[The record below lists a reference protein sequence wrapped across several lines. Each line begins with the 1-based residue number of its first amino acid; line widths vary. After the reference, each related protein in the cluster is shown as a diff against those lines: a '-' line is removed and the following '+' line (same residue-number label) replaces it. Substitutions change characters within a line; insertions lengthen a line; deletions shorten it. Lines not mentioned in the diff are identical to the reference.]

1 MYIFEIL
8 PITKNRFADTL
19 TYFYGEKIE
28 EGQIVKIPFRKQ
40 DIKGIILSSQTA
52 EEGKA
57 FIKSLPY
64 KLRAI
69 SKIENEKIGKA
80 ELELLKNTS
89 EYYRSPLP
97 IIQSIIFPEIFYKNL
112 KSSSDSEDKKDFF
125 KKIVV
130 SGSFEKRISFYKN
143 IIRVSF
149 AKNKNVFIACP
160 TLRDAKNIFESINK
174 GIEDKCFI
182 MHSSLTQKTIRENTA
197 KINKNKSS
205 LIIGTPQYVFL
216 SGGNLGTIIIESE
229 HKNLYKTRIQP
240 FIDGRIIL
248 GRYAELLEIPLYV
261 GDSFIS
267 FESQRDLSLK
277 KATTERLENPKSSLK
292 IIHEKMAD
300 KDDAPKRHKKW
311 KVLSDFS
318 IEKIKET
325 LEKEGSVFVYTLR
338 KGLSTMTVCRDCH
351 KTLSCPNCGKP
362 LVLIANRASQNDR
375 TFVCYGCRSK
385 LPSTTTCDRCSS
397 WNLSPLGIGTDSVSD
412 YIKEEIDSAKTEIVD
427 SLSYNSPEKA
437 SKAIESA
444 IKEGKI
450 IIGTEMAL
458 QAIKEKI
465 DLSIIASADSLL
477 SMPTFDADERLM
489 SIIDEIANITKKNF
503 IIQSRIEKEFLVL
516 PSDEKKKTSW
526 IKESL
531 QDRENFMLPPYYVHI
546 SVISSIEK
554 INYFAEYLKSKNF
567 DENELSFYFK
577 KGGSLGINEKEIIIA
592 VKKELYEIGHI
603 NKSIKEILMMAGR
616 GAKVQINKGV

>member
-19 TYFYGEKIE
+19 TYFYGQKIE
-28 EGQIVKIPFRKQ
+28 DGQIVRIPFRKK

-80 ELELLKNTS
+80 EIEILKNTS

-112 KSSSDSEDKKDFF
+112 EIETENKKDFY
-125 KKIVV
+125 KKIIV
-130 SGSFEKRISFYKN
+130 SGNFEKRISFYKN

-149 AKNKNVFIACP
+149 AKNKNVFISCP
-160 TLRDAKNIFESINK
+160 TLRDAKNIFENINK

-182 MHSSLTQKTIRENTA
+182 LHSSLTQKNIRENIS
-197 KINKNKSS
+197 KISKNKCS
-205 LIIGTPQYVFL
+205 LIIGTPQYVFI
-216 SGGNLGTIIIESE
+216 GRKNLGAIIIESE
-229 HKNLYKTRIQP
+229 HKSLYKTRIEP
-240 FIDGRIIL
+240 YIDGRLIL
-248 GRYAELLEIPLYV
+248 SRYARLLEIPLYL

-267 FESQRDLSLK
+267 LESHRDLVLK
-277 KATTERLENPKSSLK
+277 EAEIERVGESKKSIK
-292 IIHEKMAD
+292 IIHEQMAD

-311 KVLSDFS
+311 KVLSDLS
-318 IEKIKET
+318 IQKIKET
-325 LEKEGSVFVYTLR
+325 LKENGSIFIYTLR

-351 KTLSCPNCGKP
+351 QTLSCPNCGKP
-362 LVLIANRASQNDR
+362 LVLTTNRTTGDR
-375 TFVCYGCRSK
+375 NFICYGCRNK
-385 LPSTTTCDRCSS
+385 FESTTRCRRCDS
-397 WNLSPLGIGTDSVSD
+397 WNLSPIGIGTDSVSE
-412 YIKEEIDSAKTEIVD
+412 YLKEELEDPKIEIVD

-437 SKAIESA
+437 SKAIENG

-458 QAIKEKI
+458 QAIKEKV

-477 SMPTFDADERLM
+477 SMPTFDSDERLM
-489 SIIDEIANITKKNF
+489 SIIDEVANITKKTF
-503 IIQSRIEKEFLVL
+503 IIQSRIEKDFLIL
-516 PSDEKKKTSW
+516 PDDEKKKLKW

-531 QDRENFMLPPYYVHI
+531 SDRKDFLLPPYYVHI
-546 SVISSIEK
+546 SVISTIDR
-554 INYFAEYLKSKNF
+554 INSFAEYLKSKNF
-567 DENELSFYFK
+567 DENEVSFYFK
-577 KGGSLGINEKEIIIA
+577 KGGSLGLHEKEIIIA
-592 VKKELYEIGHI
+592 VKRELYEIGQI
-603 NKSIKEILMMAGR
+603 NNNIKEMLLMAGR
-616 GAKVQINKGV
+616 GARVQINKRV

>member
-19 TYFYGEKIE
+19 TYFYGQKIE
-28 EGQIVKIPFRKQ
+28 DGQIVKIPFRKK

-97 IIQSIIFPEIFYKNL
+97 IVQSIIFPEIFYKNL
-112 KSSSDSEDKKDFF
+112 KNSTEEKKDFF
-125 KKIVV
+125 KKTIV
-130 SGSFEKRISFYKN
+130 SGNFEKRISFYKSL
-143 IIRVSF
+143 IRVCF
-149 AKNKNVFIACP
+149 AKNKSVFISCP
-160 TLRDAKNIFESINK
+160 TLRDAKKIFESINK
-174 GIEDKCFI
+174 GIEEKCFV
-182 MHSSLTQKTIRENTA
+182 MHSSLTQKNIRENLI
-197 KINKNKSS
+197 KINKNKCS

-216 SGGNLGTIIIESE
+216 NNGNLGTIIIESE
-229 HKNLYKTRIQP
+229 HKNLYKTRIEP

-248 GRYAELLEIPLYV
+248 ERYAELLEIPV
-261 GDSFIS
+261 FMGDSFIS
-267 FESQRDLSLK
+267 LESNMALSLK
-277 KATTERLENPKSSLK
+277 KAGVERLENPKTSLK

-311 KVLSDFS
+311 KVLSDLT

-325 LEKEGSVFVYTLR
+325 LEKDGSVFIYTLR

-351 KTLSCPNCGKP
+351 QTLSCPSCGKP
-362 LVLIANRASQNDR
+362 LVLITNRMTGDR
-375 TFVCYGCRSK
+375 SFICYSCRNK
-385 LPSTTTCDRCSS
+385 FESTTKCRRCNS
-397 WNLSPLGIGTDSVSD
+397 WNLSPLGVGTDSVSE
-412 YIKEEIDSAKTEIVD
+412 YLKEELENPKIEIVD

-437 SKAIESA
+437 SKAIESGIA
-444 IKEGKI
+444 EGKI

-458 QAIKEKI
+458 QAIKEKV

-477 SMPTFDADERLM
+477 SMPTFDSDERLM
-489 SIIDEIANITKKNF
+489 SIIDEIANITKKFF
-503 IIQSRIEKEFLVL
+503 IIQSRIEKDFLIL
-516 PSDEKKKTSW
+516 PDDEKKKTNW

-531 QDRENFMLPPYYVHI
+531 VDRKEFMLPPFYVHI
-546 SVISSIEK
+546 SIISTIEK

-567 DENELSFYFK
+567 DENEVSFYFK

-592 VKKELYEIGHI
+592 LKRDLYEIGQI
-603 NKSIKEILMMAGR
+603 NKNIKEVLMMAPR
-616 GAKVQINKGV
+616 GARIQINKGV